1 LQEEKCERIGHLNT
15 KDSRHQ
21 SSQGPPPDNDDE
33 VVENSS
39 NSRVKSKG
47 PQNKTTERIFRLL
60 HLLTGSNCSQDDIFG
75 RLKDYYKI
83 GESDDPKV
91 KAPSQRAGRM
101 LRRDLHF
108 LQNMGFQINETHTD
122 NTTRYSLVK
131 GTGPGSTFLFNQAE
145 LDALILLH
153 ALFADPT
160 KYTQIDTA
168 HPLPAQP
175 PRNPFAEDISL
186 LIERLSATLPAEQKK
201 HFDRWT
207 KRPFI
212 YFNLDTVTDYLPHRN
227 TIDVIVKA
235 ISRRQQI
242 RFEYAPLQWQKIPHE
257 HVDPYYIVHQDGHLY
272 LIGYDHGS
280 KNEGFLEFRIDRID
294 AESIKLQ
301 PDTIDGERR
310 RRPVEFSYWI
320 DGSIAKSGLSQR
332 WLAHTIEREEAYI
345 DENNKQRRRVLV
357 RAKAY
362 NEWRIIQ
369 QLHKYGDK
377 AELVS
382 PPELREKMRKEVA
395 RMHNYYQN

>member
-1 LQEEKCERIGHLNT
+1 MEREHT
-15 KDSRHQ
+15 TSDSAQRVQ
-21 SSQGPPPDNDDE
+21 AMNEFSEADTS
-33 VVENSS
+33 ENSFE
-39 NSRVKSKG
+39 VKANYTG
-47 PQNKTTERIFRLL
+47 PRYETTERIFRLL
-60 HLLTGSNCSQDDIFG
+60 HLLTANDCSRDDIFG

-108 LQNMGFQINETHTD
+108 LQNMSFQINETHTD

-160 KYTQIDTA
+160 KYTQTDTA

-186 LIERLSATLPAEQKK
+186 LIERLSATLPAEQKN

-212 YFNLDTVTDYLPHRN
+212 YINLDTVTDYLPHRN

-242 RFEYAPLQWQKIPHE
+242 RFEYASLQRQNIPHK

-294 AESIKLQ
+294 GESIKIQ
-301 PDTIDGERR
+301 PNMVDVERR

-332 WLAHTIEREEAYI
+332 WLSHTIEREEAYI
-345 DENNKQRRRVLV
+345 DENGKQRRRVLV

-362 NEWRIIQ
+362 SDWRIIQ

-395 RMHNYYQN
+395 KMHNYYQK

>member
-1 LQEEKCERIGHLNT
+1 MNT
-15 KDSRHQ
+15 KETRLQSKKRASPDRDIDDADISRI
-21 SSQGPPPDNDDE
+21 SSALSTNNIGPRYE
-33 VVENSS
+33 
-39 NSRVKSKG
+39 
-47 PQNKTTERIFRLL
+47 TTERIFRLL
-60 HLLTGSNCSQDDIFG
+60 HLLTANDCSRDDIFEQL
-75 RLKDYYKI
+75 RDYYKI
-83 GESDDPKV
+83 GEGDEPRV
-91 KAPSQRAGRM
+91 RAPSQRAGRM
-101 LRRDLHF
+101 LRRDLQF
-108 LQNMGFQINETHTD
+108 LEKMGFQINETHTD

-145 LDALILLH
+145 LDALVLLH

-160 KYTQIDTA
+160 KYTQIDPT
-168 HPLPAQP
+168 HPQPAQL

-186 LIERLSATLPAEQKK
+186 LIERLSATLPPEQKK
-201 HFDRWT
+201 HFDRWP
-207 KRPFI
+207 KKPFI

-242 RFEYAPLQWQKIPHE
+242 QFEYASLQRQNIPHE

-320 DGSIAKSGLSQR
+320 DGSIARSGLSQR
-332 WLAHTIEREEAYI
+332 WLTHTIECEESYI
-345 DENNKQRRRVLV
+345 DENGKQRRRVLV

-382 PPELREKMRKEVA
+382 PPELREKMRKEVE
-395 RMHNYYQN
+395 RMHNYYQK